1 MGSVVKSIGRVFK
14 KAGKALKKIAPVLLV
29 AAAAYVGYGFATGF
43 SGGGWPKI
51 TGWGKSL
58 MRGIR
63 GGSTLSQAA
72 SQASQGITGEVAT
85 SAVTPAVSGITDAFD
100 PSMGPGGASEFAST
114 QGLLSGTPTI
124 SPSGDYMAMGPFSGL
139 VGGTPDAT
147 SVPATSGLTAR
158 DIRGRPPSLYEALFN
173 PAEEQLVQAQVANPS
188 AYVDVG
194 IGSDI
199 PQATADPVVVTAT
212 RGGAGA
218 QALSPDVASQSATG
232 AATVMPAR
240 TFDMSTLTSSGPGLA
255 SLGSG
260 ASNAG
265 NVDLNNPQTWIAAL
279 GAKAGRA
286 WEFYKEL
293 WKNDPMIALYG
304 TNKVI
309 QMVAAMLA
317 EDEKDKKYEFGGFPD
332 NVSYADMAKNLRSKG
347 LPMPKAKPGTVFGPG
362 RGLLSPQGAN
372 V

>member
-173 PAEEQLVQAQVANPS
+173 PAEEQLVQAQVADPS

-199 PQATADPVVVTAT
+199 PQATLDPLVVTP
-212 RGGAGA
+212 
-218 QALSPDVASQSATG
+218 SSSDVASQSATG
-232 AATVMPAR
+232 AAGQVATGATTNPYIGNPAFETR
-240 TFDMSTLTSSGPGLA
+240 QRYFGGDLTGEDALLA
-255 SLGSG
+255 DTTG
-260 ASNAG
+260 AQLTG
-265 NVDLNNPQTWIAAL
+265 NDFISIFKD
-279 GAKAGRA
+279 KAGKA
-286 WEFYKEL
+286 WQFYKDL

-317 EDEKDKKYEFGGFPD
+317 EDEKDKRYEFGGFDP